1 MSTTFLDLGAGF
13 LWQEDRVDVGQ
24 HASLGDS
31 HTLQEFVELL
41 VIADGKQKVPGHDP
55 LLLVVSSSVSG
66 QFQDLCRKVL
76 HYGSQ
81 VNCSSTSSPLRVV
94 PSLQQTVNP
103 TDRKLQSSPCS
114 LRDGLDTFD
123 TAWHD
128 ACCKNTSLTLMP

>member
-24 HASLGDS
+24 HTSLGDR
-31 HTLQEFVELL
+31 HTMQKFVELL

-55 LLLVVSSSVSG
+55 LLLVVSSSISG
-66 QFQDLCRKVL
+66 QFQDLRSEVL

-81 VNCSSTSSPLRVV
+81 VDCSSTPSPLRVV

-123 TAWHD
+123 SAWHD
-128 ACCKNTSLTLMP
+128 VYCRNSSLTLMH